1 MRLFIFYFIFTS
13 FLISQENF
21 SELHTREWV
30 DSVYNSLSLEEKVG
44 QLFVNWVSPE
54 QSDYNQIEKLVVE
67 QKIGGLIFSIGD
79 PFSHIEWMNKYQSKA
94 KTPLLIAMDAEW
106 GPAMRLDDVFAYPW
120 NMTLGAIQDNKIVKD
135 ISKRIA
141 QQNKLLGI
149 HYNFSPVVD
158 VNSNPMNPIIGNRSF
173 GEDPE
178 NVYQKAKAYIEGHDE
193 VGIITSLKHFPGH
206 GDTSNDS
213 HKTLPE
219 IKSNLKRLNEVELY
233 PFKKLIDDNIVSS
246 IMAAHILYPSLDKKY
261 PSSISKKIVKNL
273 LKEKLGFD
281 GLIVTDALDMQG
293 VLQDPKINVDLRAFL
308 VGNDIL
314 LMSTDVAKGIKS
326 ISNAY
331 KKGQISENRL
341 SNSVKKILKAKAAVN
356 LNKYSPLSSE
366 FILDKLNTAK
376 DTLLY
381 SKAMESATTLVKN
394 KDDIIQLDP
403 HKKYL
408 HVSFGESGR
417 YFYNQLNKT
426 HKIDKYDKQTYESL
440 FKKVDYAGLI
450 ITYQGSN
457 TSPYNSYKIPENI
470 VDIINKISLNNNV
483 ILNLFLNPYS
493 LNSFSSIDNIES
505 IIISY
510 QNTIISQEVAADLIA
525 GYRPFSGKL
534 PVSTK
539 FFPLNHGISK
549 DKKQILSYSRPSYL
563 GFNPNQLSD
572 LDSLGMITLDSLMTP
587 GFQMLVAKEGKI
599 IYHKS
604 FGHHTY
610 NRVREVKNSDIY
622 DLSSIT
628 KILASMPLII
638 QEYEKNNLS
647 LDTKLKTLFPKKK
660 LSDKSDISLKDML
673 SHFARLRP
681 WIPFYKETLNRK
693 EKPKNRFYKKKQ
705 RKRFSTTVSNNLFL
719 KNKYQED
726 IFDLIIESELRDTLE
741 FKYSDLPFYLIK
753 YWIEDKYQEGLDVLA
768 DKRIFKKLNLT
779 KTMFNPYQKISIDNV
794 VPSEKDEFFRYG
806 KLQGYVHDEGA
817 AMLGGVSGHAGLFSN
832 SYEVALMLQT
842 FLQGGVYDGIRLFDK
857 KSFDLFNYCY
867 YCDKGNRSGA
877 GFDKPQLEGK
887 HGSTFGGVSKNS
899 FGHYGY
905 TGSIAWADPDKEI
918 IFVFLSNRTYPTR
931 ENTLLQTHNIRTR
944 MQEIVYNSLIYN

>member
-1 MRLFIFYFIFTS
+1 MRFFIFYFLFTS
-13 FLISQENF
+13 FLICQENY
-21 SELHTREWV
+21 SELNSKKWV
-30 DSVYNSLSLEEKVG
+30 DSVYNSLSLEEKIG

-54 QSDYNQIEKLVVE
+54 QSDFNQIEKLVVE
-67 QKIGGLIFSIGD
+67 QNVGGLIFSIGN
-79 PFSHIEWMNKYQSKA
+79 PFSHIEWVNKYQSKA

-120 NMTLGAIQDNKIVKD
+120 NMTLGAIQDNNIIKD

-141 QQNKLLGI
+141 EQNKLLGI

-158 VNSNPMNPIIGNRSF
+158 VNSNPINPIIGNRSF

-178 NVYQKAKAYIEGHDE
+178 NVYQKAKAYIEGHNE
-193 VGIITSLKHFPGH
+193 VGVITSLKHFPGH

-273 LKEKLGFD
+273 LKEKLGFN
-281 GLIVTDALDMQG
+281 GIIVTDALDMQG
-293 VLQDPKINVDLRAFL
+293 VLQDPNINVDLRAFL

-326 ISNAY
+326 ISTAY

-341 SNSVKKILKAKAAVN
+341 SSSVKKILKVKAN
-356 LNKYSPLSSE
+356 IGEYSPLLSE
-366 FILDKLNTAK
+366 SILEKLNTTK

-394 KDDIIQLDP
+394 KDDLIQLDP
-403 HKKYL
+403 DKKYL
-408 HVSFGESGR
+408 HISFGENGQ
-417 YFYNQLNKT
+417 YFYDQLNKT
-426 HKIDKYDKQTYESL
+426 HKVDRYNKETYELL
-440 FKKVDYAGLI
+440 FEKVDYDGLI

-457 TSPYNSYKIPENI
+457 SSPYNSYKVPKDVVN
-470 VDIINKISLNNNV
+470 IINKIGLNNNV

-493 LNSFSSIDNIES
+493 LNSFTSIDNIES
-505 IIISY
+505 IVISY
-510 QNTIISQEVAADLIA
+510 QNTIISQEVSADLIA
-525 GYRPFSGKL
+525 GHRDFSGKL

-539 FFPLNHGISK
+539 FFPLNHGLSK
-549 DKKQILSYSRPSYL
+549 DKKQILSYSRSSYL
-563 GFNPNQLSD
+563 GVDSNRLSE
-572 LDSLGMITLDSLMTP
+572 LDSLGRITLDSLMTP

-599 IYHKS
+599 IYNKS

-610 NRVREVKNSDIY
+610 DRVREVRNSDIY

-647 LDTKLKTLFPKKK
+647 LETNLKTLFPKKK
-660 LSDKSDISLKDML
+660 LLNKSNISLKDML
-673 SHFARLRP
+673 SHYARLRP

-693 EKPKNRFYKKKQ
+693 EKPKNRFYKNKQ
-705 RKRFSTTVSNNLFL
+705 RKRFSTPVSNNLFL

-753 YWIEDKYQEGLDVLA
+753 YWIEDKYKEGLDVLA
-768 DKRIFKKLNLT
+768 DERIFKKLNLK
-779 KTMFNPYQKISIDNV
+779 KTMFNPYQKISIHNV

-887 HGSTFGGVSKNS
+887 HGSTFGGVSKES

>member
-1 MRLFIFYFIFTS
+1 MRFFIFYFLFTS
-13 FLISQENF
+13 FLICQENY
-21 SELHTREWV
+21 SELNSKKWV
-30 DSVYNSLSLEEKVG
+30 DSVYNSLSLEEKIG

-54 QSDYNQIEKLVVE
+54 QSDFNQIEKLVVE
-67 QKIGGLIFSIGD
+67 QNVGGLIFSIGN
-79 PFSHIEWMNKYQSKA
+79 PFSHIEWVNKYQSKA

-120 NMTLGAIQDNKIVKD
+120 NMTLGAIQDNNIIKD

-141 QQNKLLGI
+141 EQNKLLGI

-158 VNSNPMNPIIGNRSF
+158 VNSNPINPIIGNRSF

-178 NVYQKAKAYIEGHDE
+178 NVYQKAKAYIEGHNE
-193 VGIITSLKHFPGH
+193 VGVITSLKHFPGH

-273 LKEKLGFD
+273 LKEKLGFN
-281 GLIVTDALDMQG
+281 GIIVTDALDMQG
-293 VLQDPKINVDLRAFL
+293 VLQDPNINVDLRAFL

-326 ISNAY
+326 ISTAY

-341 SNSVKKILKAKAAVN
+341 SSSVKKILKVKAN
-356 LNKYSPLSSE
+356 IGEYSPLLSE
-366 FILDKLNTAK
+366 SILEKLNTTK

-394 KDDIIQLDP
+394 KDDLIQLDP
-403 HKKYL
+403 DKKYL
-408 HVSFGESGR
+408 HISFGENGQ
-417 YFYNQLNKT
+417 YFYDQLNKT
-426 HKIDKYDKQTYESL
+426 HKVDRYNKETYELL
-440 FKKVDYAGLI
+440 FEKVDYDGLI

-457 TSPYNSYKIPENI
+457 SSPYNSYKVPKDI
-470 VDIINKISLNNNV
+470 VNIINKIGLNNNV

-493 LNSFSSIDNIES
+493 LNSFTSIDNIES
-505 IIISY
+505 IVISY
-510 QNTIISQEVAADLIA
+510 QNTIISQEVSADLIA
-525 GYRPFSGKL
+525 GHRDFSGKL

-539 FFPLNHGISK
+539 FFPLNHGLSK
-549 DKKQILSYSRPSYL
+549 DKKQILSYSRSSYL
-563 GFNPNQLSD
+563 GVDSNRLSE
-572 LDSLGMITLDSLMTP
+572 LDSLGRITLDSLMTP

-599 IYHKS
+599 IYNKS

-610 NRVREVKNSDIY
+610 DRVREVRNSDIY

-647 LDTKLKTLFPKKK
+647 LETNLKTLFPKKK
-660 LSDKSDISLKDML
+660 LLNKSNISLKDML
-673 SHFARLRP
+673 SHYARLRP

-693 EKPKNRFYKKKQ
+693 EKPKNRFYKNKQ
-705 RKRFSTTVSNNLFL
+705 RKRFSTPVSNNLFL

-753 YWIEDKYQEGLDVLA
+753 YWIEDKYKEGLDVLA
-768 DKRIFKKLNLT
+768 DERIFKKLNLK
-779 KTMFNPYQKISIDNV
+779 KTMFNPYQKISIHNV

-887 HGSTFGGVSKNS
+887 HGSTFGGVSKES